1 MKSINAYILALTL
14 SSVAL
19 AAEAEQ
25 VNLESTLV
33 SALHEH
39 DAEILSTLGLSGHTV
54 ENITYDV
61 SQGFGSG
68 KIEYLYGFQ
77 MSPTPVGTMDN
88 WAAVC
93 SPGTA
98 EINQTNTQEVQQGYT
113 YENTTTTDRSIVV
126 DVDASAHYGAV
137 SLDINTKT
145 SFDTSET
152 TTTTEDTLNIK
163 SVEITN
169 VQSRTFTCRQ
179 DGPFFMHGVA
189 SVRNNVA
196 TTLAPQ
202 LDPNIPFTYEVIPL
216 GDVISVTTKA
226 PYTTTAV
233 QAPDVNVRMWNH
245 NGDLVW
251 NSSDLHTSPSG
262 HQYYSGNSDFPHD
275 QKITRVAVSTG
286 TAYNSESFVKICKS
300 NDDCATMA
308 NGSND
313 VPNRYQ
319 DKNLNSL
326 IVINTAVRSTT
337 TGGQLTTHNMTVS
350 EFLGV
355 EYPITTLGSIY
366 SAQAIDNVATETSII
381 TYPYGDDVPSRIL
394 AQCGSS
400 LEDAIETY
408 QLSCN

>member
-1 MKSINAYILALTL
+1 MKLRNATILALAL

-25 VNLESTLV
+25 VDLESTLV

-39 DAEILSTLGLSGHTV
+39 DADILSTLGLSGHTV

-68 KIEYLYGFQ
+68 IITYTDGFQ
-77 MSPTPVGTMDN
+77 MTPTPIGTMDTWN
-88 WAAVC
+88 AVC
-93 SPGTA
+93 SPGNA
-98 EINQTNTQEVQQGYT
+98 QINQTSTQEVQQGHT
-113 YENTTTTDRSIVV
+113 YENTKTTDLSIVV
-126 DVDASAHYGAV
+126 DVDASANYGAA
-137 SLDINTKT
+137 SLDVNTKT

-152 TTTTEDTLNIK
+152 TTTTENSENIK
-163 SVEITN
+163 SVEISN
-169 VQSRTFTCRQ
+169 FESRTFTCRQ

-189 SVRNNVA
+189 SVRNNLA

-202 LDPNIPFTYEVIPL
+202 LDPNIPFTYQVIPL

-233 QAPDVNVRMWNH
+233 QAPGVNVQMLNK

-251 NSSDLHTSPSG
+251 NSHDQHTSISG
-262 HQYYSGNSDFPHD
+262 HQYYPGNSDFPSN
-275 QKITRVAVSTG
+275 QKITRVLVSTG
-286 TAYNSESFVKICKS
+286 TNYGPESSVKICKS

-308 NGSND
+308 NGWND

-319 DKNLNSL
+319 GKHLNSL

-355 EYPITTLGSIY
+355 AYPIATLGGIY
-366 SAQAIDNVATETSII
+366 TAQAIDNVATETSII
-381 TYPYGDDVPSRIL
+381 TYPYGDDVPANIL

-400 LEDAIETY
+400 LEDAINTY
-408 QLSCN
+408 QQSCN